1 MYHLGYMKANGNEWF
16 YINELIPA
24 FPELKGGNSFFSFFK
39 QSSLLIVII
48 IITIIFININMIW
61 NTLVDKNEYMKTA
74 LDIRQG
80 WNICLNSLD
89 M

>member
-1 MYHLGYMKANGNEWF
+1 MHHLGYMKANGNEWF
-16 YINELIPA
+16 NINELIPA
-24 FPELKGGNSFFSFFK
+24 FPELKGGNSFFIFFK

-48 IITIIFININMIW
+48 ITIIIYINMTW
-61 NTLVDKNEYMKTA
+61 NTLVDKKEYMKTA

>member
-1 MYHLGYMKANGNEWF
+1 MHHLGYMKANGNEWF
-16 YINELIPA
+16 NINELIPA
-24 FPELKGGNSFFSFFK
+24 FPELKGGNIFFSFFK

-48 IITIIFININMIW
+48 ITIILNINMTW
-61 NTLVDKNEYMKTA
+61 NTLVDKKEYMKTA

>member
-1 MYHLGYMKANGNEWF
+1 MHHLGYMKANGNEWF
-16 YINELIPA
+16 NINELIPA

-48 IITIIFININMIW
+48 ITIILNINMTW
-61 NTLVDKNEYMKTA
+61 NTLVDKKEYMKTA